1 MKFND
6 AQNISN
12 WKALSQSNVYDVVG
26 ETPVPTIEVGDSIV
40 HNTTDNIRK
49 VVDIVPDA
57 KMPDAYVKFHFEDG
71 GAMTM
76 PTKSTVLV
84 PSTYKTTF
92 VPHKNPDFP
101 DSVERAKKHGE
112 GPSDRIPVAKGDNYY
127 GKDLSIFHGMT
138 LEEANPNLSAP
149 RGRAD
154 HFSHG
159 STEHL

>member
-6 AQNISN
+6 ARKIST
-12 WKALSQSNVYDVVG
+12 WKALSQSNVYDIVG

-49 VVDIVPDA
+49 VVNIVPDA

-84 PSTYKTTF
+84 PSTYKTTL

-101 DSVERAKKHGE
+101 DSLERAKTHGAY
-112 GPSDRIPVAKGDNYY
+112 PSDSIPVAKGDVHY

-138 LEEANPNLSAP
+138 FEEANPNLNAS
-149 RGRAD
+149 RGRGG